1 MLRSIGAKDET
12 ILYHIGYGTFLGYFI
27 INGVI
32 GYGQPKCW
40 LIDIGSVT
48 KFGCI

>member
-12 ILYHIGYGTFLGYFI
+12 ILYHIGYGTFLSYPT

-32 GYGQPKCW
+32 GCGQPKC
-40 LIDIGSVT
+40 
-48 KFGCI
+48 